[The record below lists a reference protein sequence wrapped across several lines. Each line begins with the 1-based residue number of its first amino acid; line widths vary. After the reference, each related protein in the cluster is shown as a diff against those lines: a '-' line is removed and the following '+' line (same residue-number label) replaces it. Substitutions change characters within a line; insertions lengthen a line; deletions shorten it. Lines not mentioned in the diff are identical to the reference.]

1 MKPNRFFFCVSDTHT
16 NHQSPIPNHQFP
28 IPNLDDWLEIGKI
41 VSPQGLTGELRVY
54 PNTDFPERFEEPGK
68 RWLLRP
74 GETELQPVELLNGRY
89 IENKNLYVIKLKG
102 VSDRHQAEN
111 MRDCR
116 FFVPVSD
123 RPELDEGEFHVLDLL
138 GLQVF
143 MQSSGDFVGTVVDI
157 LPSGHDLLEV
167 KFDPAFITNNGT
179 TATASNTRGVVMTP
193 TRNGVGLVTLTLA
206 SAHPAGIYYTINA
219 CAYVVSGGNTN
230 PIICSVIRLPTTST
244 QFRILTKDH
253 TNTAVDC
260 DFMVSVF

>member
-1 MKPNRFFFCVSDTHT
+1 M
-16 NHQSPIPNHQFP
+16 NHEEAKNTKKRERKGKGDKEAGVKLQQSPVPVPVRSEKPRSQS

-74 GETELQPVELLNGRY
+74 GETELQSVELLNGRY
-89 IENKNLYVIKLKG
+89 IENKNLYVIKLQG
-102 VSDRHQAEN
+102 VCDRFQAEN

-123 RPELDEGEFHVLDLL
+123 RPKLAKGEFHVIDLL

-143 MQSSGDFVGTVVDI
+143 MQSSGELVGTVVDI

-167 KFDPAFITNNGT
+167 QFDPAFVTNNEELT
-179 TATASNTRGVVMTP
+179 TDKAQKTVLIPFVMEIVPIVDLETRRVEITP
-193 TRNGVGLVTLTLA
+193 PPGLL
-206 SAHPAGIYYTINA
+206 
-219 CAYVVSGGNTN
+219 
-230 PIICSVIRLPTTST
+230 SV
-244 QFRILTKDH
+244 
-253 TNTAVDC
+253 NN
-260 DFMVSVF
+260 

>member
-1 MKPNRFFFCVSDTHT
+1 MNHEGTKNTKKKNVGAGSPRPKSGSPSPSKPVPSP
-16 NHQSPIPNHQFP
+16 QSP

-74 GETELQPVELLNGRY
+74 GETELETVELLNGRY

-123 RPELDEGEFHVLDLL
+123 RPKLAKGEFHVIDLL

-143 MQSSGDFVGTVVDI
+143 LQSSGEFVGTVVDI

-167 KFDPAFITNNGT
+167 KFDPDFVTNHEEFKPDQAEKTVLIPFVMAIVPIVDLATRRVEITPPPGLLSVNN
-179 TATASNTRGVVMTP
+179 
-193 TRNGVGLVTLTLA
+193 
-206 SAHPAGIYYTINA
+206 
-219 CAYVVSGGNTN
+219 
-230 PIICSVIRLPTTST
+230 
-244 QFRILTKDH
+244 
-253 TNTAVDC
+253 
-260 DFMVSVF
+260 

>member
-1 MKPNRFFFCVSDTHT
+1 MNHEGTKNTKKKKKEGSREQGAGENVQKSPVSSPVRSEKPRS
-16 NHQSPIPNHQFP
+16 QS

-74 GETELQPVELLNGRY
+74 GETELQQVELLNGRY
-89 IENKNLYVIKLKG
+89 IENKNLYVIKLQG
-102 VSDRHQAEN
+102 VCDRFQAEN

-123 RPELDEGEFHVLDLL
+123 RPKLAKGEFHVIDLL

-143 MQSSGDFVGTVVDI
+143 MQSSGELVGTVVDI

-167 KFDPAFITNNGT
+167 KFDPAFAEDKAGKTVLIPFVMEIVPIVDLETRRVEITP
-179 TATASNTRGVVMTP
+179 P
-193 TRNGVGLVTLTLA
+193 TGLF
-206 SAHPAGIYYTINA
+206 SIN
-219 CAYVVSGGNTN
+219 
-230 PIICSVIRLPTTST
+230 
-244 QFRILTKDH
+244 D
-253 TNTAVDC
+253 
-260 DFMVSVF
+260 